1 MLSILQK
8 ITTIIPN
15 FCEDLEYLGDTTV
28 TLPQF
33 DLNKTDDDNDN
44 SNYDSALENTE
55 QEKSTNSKKESGT
68 IELERSSKMV
78 ESLGVELLAGREHAC
93 TNVTDVV
100 NANNSLASVGEI
112 VDSMNRLNL
121 GYIKDSSG

>member
-1 MLSILQK
+1 MLIFLQK

-28 TLPQF
+28 TVTQF

-55 QEKSTNSKKESGT
+55 QDKSRNGRKETGT

-78 ESLGVELLAGREHAC
+78 ESLGMELLADGEH
-93 TNVTDVV
+93 TDVV
-100 NANNSLASVGEI
+100 NANNSLASVSEI
-112 VDSMNRLNL
+112 VTSMNRLNI
-121 GYIKDSSG
+121 GYFKDSTR

>member
-1 MLSILQK
+1 LLFFLQK

-33 DLNKTDDDNDN
+33 DLNKTDDENDN

-55 QEKSTNSKKESGT
+55 QDTSRNSLKETGNT
-68 IELERSSKMV
+68 ELDRSSKMV
-78 ESLGVELLAGREHAC
+78 ENLGVALLPDGEC
-93 TNVTDVV
+93 TDVV
-100 NANNSLASVGEI
+100 NANSSVASVGEI

-121 GYIKDSSG
+121 EYFKDNSR

>member
-1 MLSILQK
+1 MLIFLQK

-28 TLPQF
+28 TVAQF

-55 QEKSTNSKKESGT
+55 QDKSRNSRKETGT

-78 ESLGVELLAGREHAC
+78 ESLGMELLADGEH
-93 TNVTDVV
+93 TDVV
-100 NANNSLASVGEI
+100 NANNSLASVSEI
-112 VDSMNRLNL
+112 VTSLNRLNI
-121 GYIKDSSG
+121 GFFKDSTR

>member
-1 MLSILQK
+1 MLIFLQK

-28 TLPQF
+28 TVTQF

-55 QEKSTNSKKESGT
+55 QDKSRNSRKGTGT

-78 ESLGVELLAGREHAC
+78 ESLGMELLADGEH
-93 TNVTDVV
+93 TDVV
-100 NANNSLASVGEI
+100 NANNSLASVSEI
-112 VDSMNRLNL
+112 VTSMNRLNI
-121 GYIKDSSG
+121 GYFKDSAR